1 MEDFEKDLNSVIKKT
16 FDILRGNSQVNES
29 RLVFPDYTL
38 RGMRVSEQ
46 ELRFV
51 FIEQLQ
57 DLLKNYDYFYSV
69 ETPTID
75 KYKFTEQGKNI
86 PCKSGKGQSANFDL
100 TIKDKDKNNIAI
112 IEFKANMASEH
123 AYAKDLCK
131 LWNTEEKGDYRYF
144 ICLFRKM
151 DKQTIETFERKLK
164 SKDWY
169 DNKDKFESDNKIH
182 VIAQSLSSDDV
193 DYYFD
198 KVICIKNGCIIES
211 QS

>member
-1 MEDFEKDLNSVIKKT
+1 MENFEKDLNSVIKKT
-16 FDILRGNSQVNES
+16 FDILRSHSQKGAS

-38 RGMRVSEQ
+38 GGMRVSEQ

-51 FIEQLQ
+51 FVEQIQ
-57 DLLKNYDYFYSV
+57 ELLKEYNYFYSV

-86 PCKSGKGQSANFDL
+86 PCKSGEGQSANFDL
-100 TIKDKDKNNIAI
+100 TIKDRDKKNIAI
-112 IEFKANMASEH
+112 IEFKANTASEH

-131 LWNTEEKGDYRYF
+131 LWNTNEEGDYRYF
-144 ICLFRKM
+144 ICLFKKM
-151 DKQTIETFERKLK
+151 DKKTLETFESKLE

-182 VIAQSLSSDDV
+182 VIAQSLSFDDAK
-193 DYYFD
+193 YD
-198 KVICIKNGCIIES
+198 KVICIKNGSITES